1 MLVHFTPDRPWPEL
15 QIPTGGKT
23 RGRGEGQILLHLLWK
38 FWLQERG
45 GEKGEWETNH
55 PKAISPSLGC
65 RSQKEGASRG
75 PLGRGFVKV
84 NVGLMLGWHLR
95 FYKCKV
101 GNSR

>member
-1 MLVHFTPDRPWPEL
+1 MEVLV
-15 QIPTGGKT
+15 T
-23 RGRGEGQILLHLLWK
+23 REVERRENGEIAPAC
-38 FWLQERG
+38 
-45 GEKGEWETNH
+45 EWETNH